1 MEESSNKYSLVG
13 CGEYTRVAGA
23 YMCNLR
29 NSVCAKY
36 LNQVCYKR
44 TLESQ
49 LEHIQDCIF
58 NTEKESV

>member
-49 LEHIQDCIF
+49 LEHIQDCIS
-58 NTEKESV
+58 NTEKERV